1 MPKTFS
7 EKVFSQHAGRDV
19 VTGEIVMLSPDVDL
33 SHDNTAAIIGT
44 FEKMG
49 GGKVDNPDR
58 HVIVLDHCVPAA
70 GQKYADNHR
79 KIRDFVKSQG
89 IKNFYDVERGICHQ
103 VLPEEGFAIPGS
115 LILGSDSHTTTHGAF
130 GAFAAGIGRSE
141 LACIMATGKLWLRCP
156 ETMRITVTGD
166 FPKMVGAKD
175 LALDIIGR
183 VGADGALYRAVE
195 FDGATVDAMPVG
207 DRMVLCNLAAEMGAK
222 NGYVIPNSTVIEWL
236 MDRTDESFEVV
247 ESDDGVEYVEDLT
260 FDVSSL
266 TPKVAKPHTVDN
278 LADISEV
285 EGTKIHQALLGT
297 CTNGRLEDFHA
308 AIEVLGDNRVH
319 RDVRLLAFP
328 ASKEIYEAGLAD
340 GTWMKLSIAGAII
353 MNTGCGPCLGAH
365 EGVLATGEV
374 CVSSAN
380 RNFKG
385 RMGNPESEI
394 YLASP
399 QTVMASA
406 IAGELADPRKIGGV
420 R

>member
-7 EKVFSQHAGRDV
+7 EKIFSRHAGHDV
-19 VTGEIVMLSPDVDL
+19 KTGEIVMLAPDIAL

-49 GGKVDNPDR
+49 GGMVNDPTR

-70 GQKYADNHR
+70 DAKYAANHK
-79 KIRDFVKSQG
+79 KIREFVEAQG
-89 IKNFYDVERGICHQ
+89 IPYFYDINRGICHQ
-103 VLPEEGFAIPGS
+103 VLPEEGFAVPGF

-141 LACIMATGKLWLRCP
+141 LACIMAIGKLWLRCP
-156 ETMRITVTGD
+156 ETMKITLNGS
-166 FPKMVGAKD
+166 FQKHVGAKD
-175 LALDIIGR
+175 ASLSILKKI
-183 VGADGALYRAVE
+183 GADGALYKAIEFTGEAVYRM
-195 FDGATVDAMPVG
+195 TVG

-222 NGYVIPNSTVIEWL
+222 NGYVIPNRDVIEWL
-236 MDRTDESFEVV
+236 LDRTEYTFEVV
-247 ESDDGVEYVEDLT
+247 ESDEDAQFSEELE
-260 FDVSSL
+260 FDVTNLVPQVSR
-266 TPKVAKPHTVDN
+266 PHTVDN
-278 LADISEV
+278 VVDITEV
-285 EGTKIHQALLGT
+285 VGKKINQVVLGT

-308 AIEVLGDNRVH
+308 AIEVLGPNTVH
-319 RDVRLLAFP
+319 PNVRMLVFP
-328 ASKEIYEAGLAD
+328 ASQQVFEEGLID
-340 GTWMKLSIAGAII
+340 GTWLQLSQAGAVI

-374 CVSSAN
+374 CISSAN

-406 IAGELADPRKIGGV
+406 IAGEIADPRSI
-420 R
+420 